1 MTFSKTLFT
10 PMTTEPLSDATAIND
25 SLACVGA
32 FTNAFNRRDLGA
44 MDALLHFPHVIL
56 SAEKLVIWNAPGA
69 LPPDFFNDLARE
81 TGWAYTVSL
90 GNRAVLVSPC
100 KVHLLVEYSRNREDG
115 AVLSTHSN
123 FWIVTYDSGRWGIK
137 ERSY

>member
-10 PMTTEPLSDATAIND
+10 PITTEPVSDATAIND
-25 SLACVGA
+25 SLACVNA
-32 FTNAFNRRDLGA
+32 FTNAFNRRDLEA

-81 TGWAYTVSL
+81 DRMG
-90 GNRAVLVSPC
+90 
-100 KVHLLVEYSRNREDG
+100 VHGISRQSCNVG
-115 AVLSTHSN
+115 QPMQSSSVGGVFA
-123 FWIVTYDSGRWGIK
+123 
-137 ERSY
+137 